1 MRSKKKVSIFKSLY
15 PKEPFRRREKK
26 KSVACV
32 AMETGAHFL
41 LREKLLQSE
50 CAVGFPESLLTMGGV
65 HGWEMCVCVCVCV
78 IKLFTTVD
86 SQQSLRSKP
95 NLNYSP
101 SPMFSASFL
110 FLGLMS
116 GFSSRF

>member
-1 MRSKKKVSIFKSLY
+1 
-15 PKEPFRRREKK
+15 
-26 KSVACV
+26 
-32 AMETGAHFL
+32 METGAHFL

-50 CAVGFPESLLTMGGV
+50 CAVGFPESLLTMGG
-65 HGWEMCVCVCVCV
+65 GGCMGGKCVCVCVCV

-86 SQQSLRSKP
+86 SRQSLRSKP

>member
-1 MRSKKKVSIFKSLY
+1 
-15 PKEPFRRREKK
+15 
-26 KSVACV
+26 
-32 AMETGAHFL
+32 METGAHFL

-50 CAVGFPESLLTMGGV
+50 CAVGFPESLLTMGGGAWV
-65 HGWEMCVCVCVCV
+65 GNVCVCVCV

-86 SQQSLRSKP
+86 SRQSLRSKP